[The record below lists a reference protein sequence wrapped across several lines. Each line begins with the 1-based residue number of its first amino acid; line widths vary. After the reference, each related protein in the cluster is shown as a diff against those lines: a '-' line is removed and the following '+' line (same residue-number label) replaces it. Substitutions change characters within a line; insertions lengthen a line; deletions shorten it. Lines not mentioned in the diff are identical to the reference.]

1 MAISMD
7 NKALESVKIRI
18 YHVMRIW
25 KDKSKIGGPGDGGVC
40 MSKIVRCT
48 ETEVPCI
55 KASDKRDITVEQNVG
70 SMSRSF

>member
-1 MAISMD
+1 MD

-55 KASDKRDITVEQNVG
+55 KAVI
-70 SMSRSF
+70 